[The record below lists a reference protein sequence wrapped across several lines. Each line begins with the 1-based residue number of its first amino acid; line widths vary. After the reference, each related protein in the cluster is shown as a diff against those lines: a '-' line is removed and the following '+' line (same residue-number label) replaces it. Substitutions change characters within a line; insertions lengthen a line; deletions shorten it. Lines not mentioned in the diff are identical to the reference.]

1 MSSNIIISIKIRF
14 TWLIKKFVVCER
26 VKLIQIHSILNP
38 NVDIAQCDKKNR
50 SMCPCMDIQ
59 LVNKIEKV
67 MYFIKDL
74 L

>member
-1 MSSNIIISIKIRF
+1 MVN
-14 TWLIKKFVVCER
+14 KKFVVCER

>member
-1 MSSNIIISIKIRF
+1 M
-14 TWLIKKFVVCER
+14 VCER